1 MLPRGTL
8 RDSRGAGR
16 CALHGADRVLHL
28 AGCALR
34 VFCVVGCVADAVRAA
49 QWCSEYSHGVLPSPP
64 AVQVSWPKEGLRM
77 AQLLLSCGVNDLGG
91 VLMNESISTAVSPSR
106 RVGYSEYSRGVH

>member
-1 MLPRGTL
+1 MQAVARCTVRTVCCISP
-8 RDSRGAGR
+8 AAR
-16 CALHGADRVLHL
+16 CAVFVSLAAWRTLHERRSGALSTHTR
-28 AGCALR
+28 
-34 VFCVVGCVADAVRAA
+34 
-49 QWCSEYSHGVLPSPP
+49 WSEYSHRVLRVLA

-91 VLMNESISTAVSPSR
+91 VLMNESISTAVRPSR

>member
-1 MLPRGTL
+1 MEY
-8 RDSRGAGR
+8 
-16 CALHGADRVLHL
+16 
-28 AGCALR
+28 
-34 VFCVVGCVADAVRAA
+34 
-49 QWCSEYSHGVLPSPP
+49 SEYSRRVVRVLPPGTPSPR

-106 RVGYSEYSRGVH
+106 RVGYSEYSRGML

>member
-1 MLPRGTL
+1 MGCSEYPHEDSENSSGVLPRAPSVRRRPVRRT
-8 RDSRGAGR
+8 GALSTHTR
-16 CALHGADRVLHL
+16 
-28 AGCALR
+28 
-34 VFCVVGCVADAVRAA
+34 
-49 QWCSEYSHGVLPSPP
+49 WSEYSHRVLRVLA

-91 VLMNESISTAVSPSR
+91 VLMNESISTAVRPSR